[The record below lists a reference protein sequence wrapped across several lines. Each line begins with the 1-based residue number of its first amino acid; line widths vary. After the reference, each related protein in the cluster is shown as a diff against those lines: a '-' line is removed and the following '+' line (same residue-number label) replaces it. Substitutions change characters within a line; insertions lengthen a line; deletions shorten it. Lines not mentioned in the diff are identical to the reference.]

1 MISRLDPSTAKMANH
16 VDGATP
22 LSYVRTSTRIVR
34 VRGPR
39 TCALVSDRWKKTRV
53 ANSSSDKCNGAAKF
67 LM

>member
-39 TCALVSDRWKKTRV
+39 TCALISDRWQKR
-53 ANSSSDKCNGAAKF
+53 G
-67 LM
+67 